1 MCKNILGPNLLI
13 GGHELIRG
21 WMSCSC
27 EAAHSVNWSS
37 LKQWDYAVR
46 LEEGSGLISQSRR
59 KQFFLKKFKTK
70 MIIIQLPNEIKLS
83 LKFF

>member
-1 MCKNILGPNLLI
+1 MCKNILGHNLLI
-13 GGHELIRG
+13 GGHELNRG

-27 EAAHSVNWSS
+27 EAAPSVNWSS
-37 LKQWDYAVR
+37 LKQWDYAVG

-59 KQFFLKKFKTK
+59 KQFFKKNFKTK
-70 MIIIQLPNEIKLS
+70 MIDSASFHEIKLS